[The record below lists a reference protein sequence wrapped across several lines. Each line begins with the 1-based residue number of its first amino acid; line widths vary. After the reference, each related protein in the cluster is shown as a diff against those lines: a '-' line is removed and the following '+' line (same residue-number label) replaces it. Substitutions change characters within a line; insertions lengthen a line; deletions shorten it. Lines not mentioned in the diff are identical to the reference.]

1 MKLFHKIFLCFVVIL
16 GITLQISGY
25 LLVNYAYQNA
35 IEQEKKLAFQEFM
48 HNKFVLQS
56 ILYLNPGLLAE
67 GEDAVK
73 GMEENFT
80 VPIALYG
87 ADQKCVLT
95 TIKSQPE
102 LMYLKEEDD
111 DRIAFQMC
119 QGEGGSYILVYDSI
133 RQGDD
138 VVYLVTETDVS
149 SAVETQRSM
158 MTYFQNIC
166 LIILCAGFPMV
177 FLLTNVLTGPIKK
190 ISKAARRI
198 AEGRYSERIGV
209 ERKDEIGELAADF
222 DQMAQKVEEKIAE
235 LSDAARAKE
244 DFAANFAHELKT
256 PLTSVIGYAD
266 MLYQR
271 ELPREQVKEAAR
283 YIWNEGMRL
292 EALSVKLMDWF
303 VLNKQDFVLETLEV
317 RELFEQL
324 LPEINPICAG
334 SNVRLQVELEEGR
347 IEAEYDLFSS
357 MMLNLIDNAI
367 KADGTDIVITGKSDG
382 GEYRLSIE
390 DNGKGIPPE
399 ELGRITEAFYMVD
412 KSRSRKQ
419 HGAGLGMA
427 LVSRI
432 LDIHG
437 AKMNIESD
445 GRTGT
450 RICLTFR
457 LPEGGKYE

>member
-16 GITLQISGY
+16 GTTFQISGY
-25 LLVNYAYQNA
+25 LLVNYAYQNV
-35 IEQEKKLAFQEFM
+35 IEQEKKLAFQEFQ
-48 HNKFVLQS
+48 HNKFILQS
-56 ILYLNPGLLAE
+56 ILYLNPGLLAK
-67 GEDAVK
+67 GDDAIK

-95 TIKSQPE
+95 NIKTQPQ
-102 LMYLKEEDD
+102 LMYLEEED

-119 QGEGGSYILVYDSI
+119 QEEGGSYILVYDCI

-138 VVYLVTETDVS
+138 IVYLVTETDVS

-158 MTYFQNIC
+158 ITYFQNIC
-166 LIILCAGFPMV
+166 LIILCAGFPIV

-209 ERKDEIGELAADF
+209 DRTDEIGELAADF
-222 DQMAQKVEEKIAE
+222 DQMAEKVEEKIAE
-235 LSDAARAKE
+235 LSDAARSKE

-303 VLNKQDFVLETLEV
+303 VLNKQEFVLEQAAV
-317 RELFEQL
+317 RELFDQL
-324 LPEINPICAG
+324 LPGLDAVCAG
-334 SNVRLQVELEEGR
+334 SNVKLHVELEEGK

-357 MMLNLIDNAI
+357 MVLNLMDNAI
-367 KADGTDIVITGKSDG
+367 KADCADIFITGKSDG
-382 GEYRLSIE
+382 EKYQICIA

-432 LDIHG
+432 ADIHG
-437 AKMNIESD
+437 AKMSIESD
-445 GRTGT
+445 GRSGT
-450 RICLTFR
+450 KICLAFR
-457 LPEGGKYE
+457 LPKGGKYE